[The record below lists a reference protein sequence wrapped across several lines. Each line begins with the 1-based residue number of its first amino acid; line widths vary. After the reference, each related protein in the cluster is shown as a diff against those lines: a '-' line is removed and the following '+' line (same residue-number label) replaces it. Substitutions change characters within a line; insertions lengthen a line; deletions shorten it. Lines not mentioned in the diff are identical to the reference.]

1 MGKNVHMDTGVDGV
15 HLWYGVLGV
24 QGPENC
30 QSDTCPKSNSRDP
43 TKKRNRASSM
53 KEGDQSEKIR

>member
-1 MGKNVHMDTGVDGV
+1 MGQDVRMDPRPDGI
-15 HLWYGVLGV
+15 LRRDGVLGV